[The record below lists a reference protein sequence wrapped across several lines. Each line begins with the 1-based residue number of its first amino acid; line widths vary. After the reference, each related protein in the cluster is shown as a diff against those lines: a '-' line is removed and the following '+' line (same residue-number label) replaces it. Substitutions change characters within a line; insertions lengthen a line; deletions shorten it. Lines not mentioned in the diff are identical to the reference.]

1 MITTLVAGP
10 TAEPYTIAQAKA
22 LCRTTIS
29 TGDHDALMTQLINAA
44 RTQVEEDTG
53 RRIGSQTWLHT
64 QAYWPRENY
73 ITLPDC
79 PLISVQ
85 SVTYTTT
92 MGITTINS
100 SLYAAVARPNTYG
113 TVQLHPGQ
121 TWPVATLIQPGIT
134 IAYTCG
140 YTTVPAQLRE
150 AIASLIT
157 YWYDN
162 PEAAIAST
170 TYKAE
175 VGVLPL
181 RYEKLIAPFKL
192 WRR

>member
-1 MITTLVAGP
+1 MIATLVAGP
-10 TAEPYTIAQAKA
+10 AAEPYTTAQAKA

-29 TGDHDALMTQLINAA
+29 TADHDALLAQIIAAA
-44 RTQVEEDTG
+44 RMQVEEDTG
-53 RRIGSQTWLHT
+53 RRIGSQTWLHK

-73 ITLPDC
+73 ITLLDC

-85 SVTYTTT
+85 SVTYTTALA
-92 MGITTINS
+92 TTTLNS
-100 SLYAAVARPNTYG
+100 ALYTAIARPSTYG
-113 TVQLHPGQ
+113 TVQLVSGQ
-121 TWPVATLIQPGIT
+121 TWPVATLIYPGIT

-150 AIASLIT
+150 AIGALIT

-175 VGVLPL
+175 VGVLPM
-181 RYEKLIAPFKL
+181 RYKELIAPFKL

>member
-1 MITTLVAGP
+1 MITALVSGP
-10 TAEPYTIAQAKA
+10 AAEPYTVAQAKA
-22 LCRTTIS
+22 LIRTTIS
-29 TGDHDALMTQLINAA
+29 SLDHDALISQIITAA
-44 RTQVEEDTG
+44 RMQVEDDTG
-53 RRIGSQTWLHT
+53 RRIGSQAWLHK
-64 QAYWPRENY
+64 QAYWPHENY
-73 ITLPDC
+73 ITLLDC

-85 SVTYTTT
+85 SVTYTTALA
-92 MGITTINS
+92 TTTLDPA
-100 SLYAAVARPNTYG
+100 LYAAIPRPNTYG

-121 TWPVATLIQPGIT
+121 SWPTATLIQPGIT

-140 YTTVPAQLRE
+140 HATIPAQLKE
-150 AIASLIT
+150 AIGSLIA

-181 RYEKLIAPFKL
+181 RYQTLIAPFKL